1 MCIYIC
7 TTRVY
12 SIHECIYL
20 NMSVSALLC
29 WYMNNQGGGGRG
41 GSGPFGTLEDEKGK
55 YIILTPRL
63 EILKS
68 EFSEDRYI
76 PFP

>member
-1 MCIYIC
+1 
-7 TTRVY
+7 
-12 SIHECIYL
+12 
-20 NMSVSALLC
+20 
-29 WYMNNQGGGGRG
+29 MNNQGGGGRG

-76 PFP
+76 PFT